1 MIRRTEQT
9 AVKMEAQTHQYQIE
23 VYRAMT
29 PQQKYELMQSLID
42 SARKMKYAY
51 FRSIHSDW
59 TDEQIQQALCDW
71 FLYARS

>member
-1 MIRRTEQT
+1 
-9 AVKMEAQTHQYQIE
+9 METQTHQYQIE

-29 PQQKYELMQSLID
+29 PQQKYEVMQSIID
-42 SARKMKYAY
+42 SARTMKYTY

-59 TDEQIQQALCDW
+59 TDEQIQQALCEW